1 MKHETPEE
9 AVRNL
14 GAVQAQDYHQ
24 AVWGIGLRT
33 QSAKVSDVEQALNDR
48 KIVLTWPMR
57 GRYSSYRPRTPSG
70 W

>member
-33 QSAKVSDVEQALNDR
+33 QFAKISDVEQALTDR

-57 GRYSSYRPRTPSG
+57 GTIFFVPSEDASG